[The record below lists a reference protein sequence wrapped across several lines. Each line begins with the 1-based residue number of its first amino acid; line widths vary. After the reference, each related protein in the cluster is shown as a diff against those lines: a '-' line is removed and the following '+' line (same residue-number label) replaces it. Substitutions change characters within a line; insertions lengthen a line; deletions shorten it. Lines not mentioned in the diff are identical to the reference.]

1 MRLTALTAI
10 GALAF
15 SLAGCATLPA
25 SKMSYADPKI
35 SPAATQY
42 VAKDIAKRT
51 ARIVPP
57 AKTTLVVAPTPQS
70 QAELSNVVNEA
81 FRKRGY
87 AVTELM
93 APVPGKPAVPQKGVP
108 LRYQI
113 TADTGLV
120 LARVEVSRRMLAR
133 AYSVSDDKTTL
144 HASGPWSS
152 MELPQ

>member
-1 MRLTALTAI
+1 MRLTALIAV
-10 GALAF
+10 GAASL

-25 SKMSYADPKI
+25 SKMSYADSRI
-35 SPAATQY
+35 SPAATQV
-42 VAKDIAKRT
+42 VAQDIAKRT

-57 AKTTLVVAPTPQS
+57 AKTTLVVSPTPQS
-70 QAELSNVVNEA
+70 QVAQSTVVNEA

-87 AVTELM
+87 AVTELA
-93 APVPGKPAVPQKGVP
+93 APTPGKEAVPQTGVP

-113 TADTGLV
+113 TTDEGMV

-133 AYSVSDDKTTL
+133 AYSVSEDKTAL
-144 HASGPWSS
+144 HASGPWST